1 MAQVSVTASQLWV
14 SEMPRY
20 FFGATSAK
28 NAHICI
34 CYCHICVLLKK
45 TNSMIYNMLYKIW
58 YSSGKM
64 RARCRRRR
72 ARCGGLQQHVVGGC
86 QGQGNTLRDH
96 VVGLDAK

>member
-1 MAQVSVTASQLWV
+1 
-14 SEMPRY
+14 MPRY
-20 FFGATSAK
+20 FVGAASAK

-45 TNSMIYNMLYKIW
+45 TNSIIYNMLYKIW

-64 RARCRRRR
+64 HAHYWRWQAQ
-72 ARCGGLQQHVVGGC
+72 CGGLQQCVVRGC

-96 VVGLDAK
+96 MVGLDTK